1 MPAPLDDDPWDDH
14 PWDDDPLASPAHY
27 PGPPAPGSGMLVEG
41 RFERLAPEAL
51 RRLTQPPYDDRVL
64 VVAVGA
70 NASPAVLHRKLRR
83 EGVRDRVPFLAA
95 TLTGVAVG
103 HSAHVSVPGYV
114 PAAPYVATGVSTP
127 VLASLLDAE
136 QVDCL
141 DRTEPN
147 YVRRTLYAHA
157 FELRLDGG
165 ARPRDFDLYGGRWGV
180 LAPPGGSPIALT
192 GQVDLHT
199 YLAAHW
205 TAYTDLLGAARD
217 PDSAVLALG
226 RDAALRARV
235 REAWRAAGWA
245 AASGLEPG

>member
-1 MPAPLDDDPWDDH
+1 MPAALDDPF
-14 PWDDDPLASPAHY
+14 DDDPLVSPARY

-41 RFERLAPEAL
+41 RFERLAPADL
-51 RRLTQPPYDDRVL
+51 RRLTQPPYDEHVL

-95 TLTGVAVG
+95 TLSGVAVA

-114 PAAPYVATGVSTP
+114 PAAPYVAAGVSTP
-127 VLASLLDAE
+127 VMASLLDTE
-136 QVDCL
+136 QADCL

-147 YVRRTLYAHA
+147 YVRRTLYTDA

-165 ARPRDFDLYGGRWGV
+165 GRPRDFDLYDGRWGV

-192 GQVDLHT
+192 GQVDLHS

-205 TAYTDLLGAARD
+205 PAYTDLLGPARD
-217 PDSAVLALG
+217 PESAVLVLG
-226 RDAALRARV
+226 QDAALRARV
-235 REAWRAAGWA
+235 REAWHATGWA
-245 AASGLEPG
+245 AGSGLDGLVPRH

>member
-1 MPAPLDDDPWDDH
+1 MPAPLDDDPC
-14 PWDDDPLASPAHY
+14 DDDPLVSPARY
-27 PGPPAPGSGMLVEG
+27 PGPRAPGSGMLVEG
-41 RFERLAPEAL
+41 RFERLTPPEL
-51 RRLTQPPYDDRVL
+51 RRLAQPPYDDRVL
-64 VVAVGA
+64 VAAVGA

-83 EGVRDRVPFLAA
+83 HGVRDRVPFLAA
-95 TLTGVAVG
+95 TLTGVAVA

-127 VLASLLDAE
+127 VMASLLDAE

-147 YVRRTLYAHA
+147 YVRRTLCADA

-165 ARPRDFDLYGGRWGV
+165 GRPGDFDLYDGRWGV
-180 LAPPGGSPIALT
+180 LAPPGGTPIALT

-205 TAYTDLLGAARD
+205 PAYTDLLGTERD
-217 PDSAVLALG
+217 PESAVLALG
-226 RDAALRARV
+226 QDAALRARV
-235 REAWRAAGWA
+235 REAWHANGWA
-245 AASGLEPG
+245 TGSGLEAG